1 MYKSINGLVP
11 TYVSDLIP
19 PSVGEIST
27 YTLRNQ
33 QNITVPLCRTEI
45 SRKSCIPSSISAWNS
60 LDIELRNS
68 PSLASFKYQ
77 LKKLQNNSNI
87 PTYYRTGSR
96 YLSVLHARIRNNC
109 SNLLSDLYIN
119 HLSPSPTCSCSE
131 GVEDADHYFFNCSNY
146 NNERD
151 ALLRAT
157 RDFYPLNI
165 YTLLF
170 GDENLTAEENTIIF
184 TAVHTFIKDTRRFT
198 NWLAANL
205 SPA

>member
-11 TYVSDLIP
+11 IYVSDLIP

-77 LKKLQNNSNI
+77 LKKLQNNSTIELVADISQFYI
-87 PTYYRTGSR
+87 PRVEIIVVIYC
-96 YLSVLHARIRNNC
+96 LI
-109 SNLLSDLYIN
+109 YI
-119 HLSPSPTCSCSE
+119 
-131 GVEDADHYFFNCSNY
+131 
-146 NNERD
+146 
-151 ALLRAT
+151 
-157 RDFYPLNI
+157 
-165 YTLLF
+165 
-170 GDENLTAEENTIIF
+170 
-184 TAVHTFIKDTRRFT
+184 
-198 NWLAANL
+198 
-205 SPA
+205 